1 MTGIKQPNLTP
12 EQKKK
17 IEQKLIGIFKDVY
30 FNNPNIL
37 SAKSESDHISEEIR
51 LFILGYAEN
60 NVNVNEV
67 DLLLRAK
74 EKGQELVG
82 SHDLIFFDEK
92 IDKELQMRAFL
103 IPGMKVEFTEEN
115 AQERVTED
123 DLQIVDH
130 ELCVS
135 FKADEINEFTKLGN
149 LLDIRTTLVRT
160 LSSKSK
166 DDKEV
171 NNLIKE
177 NKIFK
182 DSLQSVFNSANRVI
196 GKEEE

>member
-1 MTGIKQPNLTP
+1 MVGIKQPNLTP

-17 IEQKLIGIFKDVY
+17 IEQKLITIFKDVY

-37 SAKSESDHISEEIR
+37 TAKSESDHISEEIR
-51 LFILGYAEN
+51 TFILGYAESN
-60 NVNVNEV
+60 FDMNEV
-67 DLLLRAK
+67 DLLLKAK
-74 EKGQELVG
+74 EKGQELVE

-92 IDKELQMRAFL
+92 IARNLQMRAFL

-115 AQERVTED
+115 AAEKVTED

-135 FKADEINEFTKLGN
+135 FKAEDTNEFTKLGN
-149 LLDIRTTLVRT
+149 LVDIRATLVRA
-160 LSSKSK
+160 LSNKSK

-177 NKIFK
+177 NKVFK
-182 DSLQSVFNSANRVI
+182 DSLQYLFDSANRVI
-196 GKEEE
+196 NLS